1 MTQFIFDS
9 YSFDRDSGEAA
20 FRYGFSDG
28 RQFTERV
35 QFALGPASDQ
45 VVLDK
50 ALFLAFVLVG
60 TSYYKTFPTR
70 QVVFAR
76 HTIDERQAT
85 FFNAVYQEG
94 MSQFAFENGLTRDQ
108 LAHFTS
114 SFNQPDIPTVY
125 DGMGILA
132 LQSGGKDSLLS
143 ATLLKRIG
151 TPFTPWYIAS
161 SDAHPRVLDSFQSP
175 LVVAKRLLDHEAL
188 KKAQDEG
195 GKNGHVPVTY
205 IVMSLAL
212 VQAIILGN
220 DTILTSIAH
229 EGEEQHDWIGDL
241 PVNHQWSKT
250 WTAERD
256 FVSYIDAYVAS
267 GLRVGSPHRQ
277 YSELKVSE
285 LFVEY
290 AWDVYGHSFSSC
302 NTGNYQQGHAN
313 STLTWCGECPK
324 CANSYLL
331 FAPFVDAA
339 ELQLLFNGQDLFLK
353 PSLNDTFKGLL
364 GVDGIMKPFEC
375 VGEIEELRVAYHM
388 AIRKGDYGSLPF
400 AVPESSFDY
409 HQLYPAQSWA
419 TKMIQ

>member
-70 QVVFAR
+70 EVVFAR

-302 NTGNYQQGHAN
+302 NMGNYQQGHAN